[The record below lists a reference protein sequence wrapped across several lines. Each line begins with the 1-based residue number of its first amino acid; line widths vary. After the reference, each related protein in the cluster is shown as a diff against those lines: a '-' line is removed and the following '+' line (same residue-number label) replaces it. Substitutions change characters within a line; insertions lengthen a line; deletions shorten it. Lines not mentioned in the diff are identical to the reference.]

1 MSSDQNNL
9 RGDNIIQALA
19 FSAFLYTRIADEHR
33 MSSLAASR
41 FATEIASAR
50 HTIAA
55 EMAKTRHATLLL
67 DFDDTPDATEDDLL
81 NQARRVDDAIRKTLQ
96 DASPAAYESII
107 DGMKA
112 AADRLKSVIHDA
124 GNNAGAWQCC
134 VCQRLLSEK
143 LDECP
148 CGASSAGL
156 RPVWKDEN
164 GKWFGCC

>member
-9 RGDNIIQALA
+9 REDTIIQALA
-19 FSAFLYTRIADEHR
+19 FSAFLYTRIADEQR
-33 MSSLAASR
+33 KSSLAASR
-41 FATEIASAR
+41 YAMETAGAR
-50 HTIAA
+50 HAIAA
-55 EMAKTRHATLLL
+55 ELAKTKHATLLL
-67 DFDDTPDATEDDLL
+67 VFNDTPDATEDDLL
-81 NQARRVDDAIRKTLQ
+81 NQALRVDETIRKTLQ

-124 GNNAGAWQCC
+124 GNDTGAWQCC

-156 RPVWKDEN
+156 RPVWKSEKGN
-164 GKWFGCC
+164 WYGYC